1 MRAVIWRRR
10 AEEDLAEAYRYIA
23 ADSPAA
29 AERFVDRVASAVEML
44 SAHPAA
50 GRTLELRSPWTRGM
64 RVWLLHEFS
73 SYLLCYRSS
82 PQVIEVVRL
91 LHGARRWL
99 RILGEDQS

>member
-1 MRAVIWRRR
+1 MREVIWRRR
-10 AEEDLAEAYRYIA
+10 AEEDLAATYRYIA

-99 RILGEDQS
+99 RVLGEDQS